1 MPPPFPMFITPLVKL
16 VNHMPEQKRDYYEV
30 LGVSKG
36 ASDDEIKKAYR
47 KLAKKYHPDMNPGDK
62 EAEAKFKEVNEAY
75 SVLSDEQ
82 KRARYD
88 QFGHAGVDPNY
99 DAGGPGGGFGGFDMG
114 DIDLG
119 DIFGSFFG
127 GGGFGGFG
135 GGGARRNGPQKGESL
150 RANLTITFE
159 EAAFGCEKE
168 INLNRTEECDECHG
182 SGCQPGTT
190 AETCPDCRGT
200 GVVRVQQRTG
210 GFAFS
215 STAACTRCR
224 GTGKIIHSPCKSCGG
239 SGSVK
244 KSKRITVTIP
254 AGIDD
259 GQAVSLRSQGNAG
272 KNGGPAGDLI
282 VGVRV
287 KPHPQFRRDGTTVLY
302 EQPVTFF
309 QAAMGAELEIPTID
323 SKVKYTL
330 PAGTQTGT
338 TFRLRGKGIPELR
351 GRGRGDQYVT
361 IRVQVPTS
369 MNAEQKEALRAF
381 AQAMGENVPEESGL
395 KGFFDKHKKKK

>member
-1 MPPPFPMFITPLVKL
+1 
-16 VNHMPEQKRDYYEV
+16 MPEQKRDYYEV

-75 SVLSDEQ
+75 SVLSDKE

-99 DAGGPGGGFGGFDMG
+99 GAGGPGGGFGGFDMG

-127 GGGFGGFG
+127 GGFGGFG
-135 GGGARRNGPQKGESL
+135 GGGGQRRNGPQKGESL

-168 INLNRTEECDECHG
+168 INLNRTEECDACHG
-182 SGCQPGTT
+182 SGCEPGTT

-215 STAACTRCR
+215 STAPCSRCR
-224 GTGKIIHSPCKSCGG
+224 GTGKIIHSPCKACGG

-259 GQAVSLRSQGNAG
+259 GQAISLRGQGNAG

-287 KPHPQFRRDGTTVLY
+287 KPHPQFKRDGTTVLY
-302 EQPVTFF
+302 EQPVSFF

-323 SKVKYTL
+323 GKVKYTL
-330 PAGTQTGT
+330 PAGTQPGT

-361 IRVQVPTS
+361 VRVQVPTS
-369 MNAEQKEALRAF
+369 LNSEQKEALREF
-381 AQAMGENVPEESGL
+381 AQTMGEDLPEESGL
-395 KGFFDKHKKKK
+395 KGFFDKRKKKR

>member
-1 MPPPFPMFITPLVKL
+1 
-16 VNHMPEQKRDYYEV
+16 MPEQKRDYYEV

-47 KLAKKYHPDMNPGDK
+47 KLAKKYHPDVNPGDQA
-62 EAEAKFKEVNEAY
+62 AEAKFKEVNEAY
-75 SVLSDEQ
+75 SILSDKE

-99 DAGGPGGGFGGFDMG
+99 GAGGPGGGFGFDMG

-127 GGGFGGFG
+127 GGFGGFG
-135 GGGARRNGPQKGESL
+135 GSSSARRNGPQKGESL

-168 INLNRTEECDECHG
+168 INLNRSEECEACHG
-182 SGCQPGTT
+182 SGCEPGTT

-215 STAACTRCR
+215 STAACARCR
-224 GTGKIIHSPCKSCGG
+224 GTGKIIHSPCKACSG

-244 KSKRITVTIP
+244 KSKRVTVSIP

-259 GQAVSLRSQGNAG
+259 GQAVSLRGQGNAG

-287 KPHPQFRRDGTTVLY
+287 KPSNQFRRDGTTVLY
-302 EQPVTFF
+302 EQPVTFY
-309 QAAMGAELEIPTID
+309 QAVMGAELEIPTID
-323 SKVKYTL
+323 GKVKYNL
-330 PAGTQTGT
+330 PAGTQPGT

-361 IRVQVPTS
+361 VYIETPK
-369 MNAEQKEALRAF
+369 NLNKEQKEALKKF
-381 AQAMGENVPEESGL
+381 AETMGESNYEEQ
-395 KGFFDKHKKKK
+395 KKFFKKFKK

>member
-1 MPPPFPMFITPLVKL
+1 M
-16 VNHMPEQKRDYYEV
+16 

-99 DAGGPGGGFGGFDMG
+99 GAGGPGGPFGGFDMG

-168 INLNRTEECDECHG
+168 LSLNRTEECDECHG

-259 GQAVSLRSQGNAG
+259 GQAVSLRGQGNAG

-302 EQPVTFF
+302 EQPVSFF

-323 SKVKYTL
+323 GKVKYTL

-381 AQAMGENVPEESGL
+381 AQTMGEEVPEESGL
-395 KGFFDKHKKKK
+395 KGFFDKRKKKK

>member
-1 MPPPFPMFITPLVKL
+1 MSPPFPMFITPLVKL

-75 SVLSDEQ
+75 SILSDKE

-99 DAGGPGGGFGGFDMG
+99 GAGGPGGGFGGFDMG

-127 GGGFGGFG
+127 GGFGGFG
-135 GGGARRNGPQKGESL
+135 GGGQRRNGPQKGESL

-168 INLNRTEECDECHG
+168 INLNRTEECDACHG
-182 SGCQPGTT
+182 SGCEPGTT

-215 STAACTRCR
+215 STAPCSRCR

-259 GQAVSLRSQGNAG
+259 GQAISLRGQGNAG

-287 KPHPQFRRDGTTVLY
+287 KPHSQFRRDGTTVLY
-302 EQPVTFF
+302 EQPVSFF

-323 SKVKYTL
+323 GKVKYTL
-330 PAGTQTGT
+330 PAGTQPGT

-361 IRVQVPTS
+361 VRVQVPTS
-369 MNAEQKEALRAF
+369 LNGEQKEALRAF
-381 AQAMGENVPEESGL
+381 AQTMGEDLPEESGL
-395 KGFFDKHKKKK
+395 KGFFDKRKKKR

>member
-1 MPPPFPMFITPLVKL
+1 
-16 VNHMPEQKRDYYEV
+16 MPEQKRDYYEV

-99 DAGGPGGGFGGFDMG
+99 GAGGPGGGFGGFDMG

-259 GQAVSLRSQGNAG
+259 GQAVSLRGQGNAG

-309 QAAMGAELEIPTID
+309 QATLGAELEIPTID
-323 SKVKYTL
+323 GKVKYTL

>member
-1 MPPPFPMFITPLVKL
+1 M
-16 VNHMPEQKRDYYEV
+16 
-30 LGVSKG
+30 SAKG

-99 DAGGPGGGFGGFDMG
+99 GAGGPGGPFGGFDMG

-168 INLNRTEECDECHG
+168 LSLNRTEECDECHG

-259 GQAVSLRSQGNAG
+259 GQAVSLRGQGNAG

-302 EQPVTFF
+302 EQPVSFF

-323 SKVKYTL
+323 GKVKYTL

-369 MNAEQKEALRAF
+369 LNSEQKEALRAF
-381 AQAMGENVPEESGL
+381 AQTMGEEVPEESGL
-395 KGFFDKHKKKK
+395 KGFFDKRKKKK